1 MICSLYHGHLTCNH
15 PSTSINLSTSCT
27 VAVGSI
33 QQEQPSWSV
42 YSLPHECQKCVHCPI
57 HSCELNL
64 CLRTARQ
71 GQQRQRM
78 DWVFCITAPFPFLR
92 MKDRSLDSGFVTGL
106 SSSIVP
112 ITPSN
117 EIVFA
122 STRQQGP
129 DIKTKRGPTT
139 NR

>member
-1 MICSLYHGHLTCNH
+1 
-15 PSTSINLSTSCT
+15 
-27 VAVGSI
+27 
-33 QQEQPSWSV
+33 
-42 YSLPHECQKCVHCPI
+42 
-57 HSCELNL
+57 
-64 CLRTARQ
+64 
-71 GQQRQRM
+71 M
-78 DWVFCITAPFPFLR
+78 DWVFLYHSPF
-92 MKDRSLDSGFVTGL
+92 SLSEDERQEVLIQVCHTGL

-112 ITPSN
+112 ISPSN